1 MAYSETL
8 ADEIRHA
15 LAHLPAVR
23 EQKMIGGLSFMVNGK
38 MCVSVFGDDDVLLRC
53 DPAVADDLVKKGASY
68 AEMKG
73 KPMSKGWLHIRSS
86 DMQNQEDLDYWIG
99 AALDYN
105 KKIAQ

>member
-8 ADEIRHA
+8 ADEVRYA
-15 LAHLPAVR
+15 LAHLPSVR

-53 DPAVADDLVKKGASY
+53 DPAMADEFVKKGARY

-73 KPMSKGWLHIRSS
+73 KPMSKGWLCIRSS
-86 DMQNQEDLDYWIG
+86 EIKNQENFDYWIG
-99 AALDYN
+99 VALDYN
-105 KKIAQ
+105 KKIAS